1 MWGWEIGFNG
11 TVFKGVFKAL
21 LWVKKRKKNDGIM
34 VRKDEHGNG
43 AANIQIKG

>member
-11 TVFKGVFKAL
+11 TVGVFKAL
-21 LWVKKRKKNDGIM
+21 LWVKKKKDDGIM